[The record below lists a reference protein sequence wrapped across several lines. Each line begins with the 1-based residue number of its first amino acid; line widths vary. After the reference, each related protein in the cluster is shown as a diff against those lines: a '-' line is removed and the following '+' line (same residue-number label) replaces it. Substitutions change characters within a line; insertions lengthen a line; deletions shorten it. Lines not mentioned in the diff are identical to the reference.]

1 MGGYTPFLVNNSN
14 AFSSIFPQSFLKY
27 AYVLGKV
34 SLIDFSSL
42 TPLSFRFFTNF
53 SKEEFKN
60 CRESL
65 NSSVPSFID
74 MNFSSDCAIT
84 LGGFFNFNFARLEN
98 RIWPSYPFILWKNT
112 GILNILR
119 NCLLQ

>member
-27 AYVLGKV
+27 AYVFGKV

-53 SKEEFKN
+53 SNDEFKN
-60 CRESL
+60 WRLSL
-65 NSSVPSFID
+65 NSSVPSLID

-112 GILNILR
+112 GILNVFLY
-119 NCLLQ
+119 CLLQ